1 MTLPGSLPGEVPSL
15 GVGVVGFGWMGQ
27 VHARAY
33 ARLRQHYPQT
43 PLHPRLVAVADTD
56 ERGRLLA
63 TSAYGFEDAVP
74 QWQDL
79 VAREDIQVVSV
90 CGPNFV
96 HREVAVAAARAG
108 MHIWVEKPAGRN
120 LADTLE
126 IAEAVR
132 LADVASAVGFNY
144 RNAPAVEL
152 ARDIVT
158 GGELGAIETVTMS
171 LLSDYAA
178 HPDGAL
184 SWRFDPTLA
193 GTGALGDLACHGLD
207 LARYVAGAATGDV
220 TEVVADQVA
229 FISQRP
235 QATGAVSHFAT
246 AAGGALG
253 PVGNEDHASALL
265 RYASGARGLLTASRV
280 AVGEQCAYGFEVR
293 GEQGG
298 VAWDFRRMDELRV
311 CRGQAYHDAAW
322 QVQHVGPRDGEYAA
336 FQPGAGVAMGY
347 DDLKV
352 IEAGRLVASI
362 AEKRPIGATI
372 GDAVVAARLVD
383 AMTRSFDERRWISL

>member
-235 QATGAVSHFAT
+235 QATGAVSHFST

-293 GEQGG
+293 GEQGA